1 MFINKSQINDTKI
14 LCTPIL
20 GIGIFFMAIWIFA
33 LSFAVAR
40 YIEGKDR
47 LSTIMMFI
55 ALMVIT
61 SAAIIIPALKLR
73 LCGLATKFSGIFE
86 NDADGIVAL
95 SYVSKVFGQSQSKL
109 IKTFDK
115 LLRKGYLKNCTLGE
129 QYGEPAFFLSNGAKS
144 IDERFKVVKCQHC
157 GAFSEIK
164 VGFTQACPSCGGPLE
179 SREKT
184 YDVYLKSVGP
194 RMVLVLKAVR
204 DVTGLGLKEALDL
217 VKAAPFTIKS
227 GVSHEEAIKIEKCFH
242 AAGATVEIRN
252 T

>member
-1 MFINKSQINDTKI
+1 MFLNKSKISDTRI
-14 LCTPIL
+14 LCTAVLWIAV
-20 GIGIFFMAIWIFA
+20 FFMAIWVFA
-33 LSFAVAR
+33 FAFAIGR

-47 LSTIMMFI
+47 ITSVMMFVALI
-55 ALMVIT
+55 AIT
-61 SAAIIIPALKLR
+61 SLFIIIPVTRLR
-73 LCGLATKFSGIFE
+73 RCGLANKFSGIFE
-86 NDADGIVAL
+86 SDSDGIIML
-95 SYVSKVFGQSQSKL
+95 SYAARVFGLKEAKL
-109 IKTFDK
+109 VKKFDK
-115 LLRKGYLKNCTLGE
+115 LLRKGYLLNCTLGE
-129 QYGEPAFFLSNGAKS
+129 QYGEPAFLLSNGADS

-179 SREKT
+179 SREKV
-184 YDVYLKSVGP
+184 YDVYLKAVGP

-217 VKAAPFTIKS
+217 VKAAPFTVKS
-227 GVSHEEAIKIEKCFH
+227 GVSHEEAIAIEKCFH